1 MLKLVV
7 LLSLLAV
14 AQGLV
19 VNTPNNSNNGTT
31 PIPASSNSTTPDVH
45 NNTNATTPNPSP
57 PLNHTEPSPSP
68 IVQSR
73 PSTTSTLILSTPSP
87 LPGGYPAPDS
97 TFQTTSTG
105 PINILTLPYLQNPQA
120 IAYQKTFDTTPPI
133 NISHTIL
140 PDDVSD
146 ETYVDKIQKDC
157 EEKRGDYDVVVL
169 NTPLAGRLGDCFLDL
184 SGWDKKNPDG
194 FVDRIGWM
202 NTVDGRLVTLPISSD
217 YGVMFY
223 NQDILDASG
232 QDYPPMSIDEFE
244 DTASAAITYL
254 RQNEISGVTGLTTQL
269 SGESLTISTAEWFYG
284 QNRNALID
292 IDGTVKIATNPAA
305 SILERVATWSDQ
317 GILDLA
323 ELSTPEETSDEE
335 SIQKFLSGKAI
346 FMRHWTSTIPRIEKE
361 KVPFKW
367 GVGPI
372 GGSRRGQGVGALG
385 GVSVGVYRY
394 TKNPSAAAKV
404 AFWLSS
410 VEYQKTLL
418 TKYKLFFVPT
428 RSQLLLD
435 SQVCEIL
442 TIDYCQ
448 LFALTTPSL
457 RPTGFAGKSYKNVTG
472 MIQKSITKILTGGT
486 TIKSS
491 LESLDV
497 QVRTELN
504 IALAN
509 STINDPGST
518 VLVPQKKAPTH
529 VEIQLSGLVMVIM
542 VTTTVVVLLRQRFK
556 PAASKNVGDGNGQF
570 QKLDDKDNFVEK
582 GDAGE
587 MKEVKKEE
595 KPKGKKPGV
604 NTTFVLE
611 ASTPGI
617 ESVTDLGGDKS
628 ERATFI

>member
-14 AQGLV
+14 AQGQV
-19 VNTPNNSNNGTT
+19 VNTPNNSNNGTA
-31 PIPASSNSTTPDVH
+31 PIPESSNSTSQNVH
-45 NNTNATTPNPSP
+45 NNTNATAPIPSP
-57 PLNHTEPSPSP
+57 SLNNTDASPSP
-68 IVQSR
+68 ILQSR
-73 PSTTSTLILSTPSP
+73 PATTATLILSTPSP
-87 LPGGYPAPDS
+87 LSGGYPAPDS

-120 IAYQKTFDTTPPI
+120 IAYQRTFDATPPI

-140 PDDVSD
+140 PDDLSD
-146 ETYVDKIQKDC
+146 EIYVQKIQKDC

-202 NTVDGRLVTLPISSD
+202 STVGGRLD

-223 NQDILDASG
+223 NQDILDAAG

-244 DTASAAITYL
+244 DTASAAVTYL
-254 RQNEISGVTGLTTQL
+254 RQNEISGIIGLTTQL
-269 SGESLTISTAEWFYG
+269 SEWLYG

-305 SILERVATWSDQ
+305 SIMERVAAWSDQ

-361 KVPFKW
+361 NVPFKW

-435 SQVCEIL
+435 SQVCQVL

-457 RPTGFAGKSYKNVTG
+457 RPTGFAGKSYQNVTS

-504 IALAN
+504 IDLAD

-518 VLVPQKKAPTH
+518 ILVPQKKAPTH
-529 VEIQLSGLVMVIM
+529 VEIQLSGLVMVII

-570 QKLDDKDNFVEK
+570 QKLNDKETDVEK
-582 GDAGE
+582 GAAGE
-587 MKEVKKEE
+587 MKQVKKEE